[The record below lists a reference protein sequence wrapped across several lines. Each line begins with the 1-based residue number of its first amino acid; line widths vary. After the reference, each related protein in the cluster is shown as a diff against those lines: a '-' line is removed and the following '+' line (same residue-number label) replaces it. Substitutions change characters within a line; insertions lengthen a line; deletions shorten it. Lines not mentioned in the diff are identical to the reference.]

1 MNINFPRMFS
11 KKKFALKICYL
22 NYKLLYDSL
31 YQNCCT
37 IIFIKSGSARLFQTH
52 IEGNAVTYPTIHAI
66 RCIGVSSWHDHRH
79 RCRVIREY
87 ARDAQRGKAEH
98 NIETEKRQYKGES
111 GHRSVNPRP
120 SNPFF

>member
-52 IEGNAVTYPTIHAI
+52 IEGNAVTYSTIMRFDASEYRRGMI
-66 RCIGVSSWHDHRH
+66 I
-79 RCRVIREY
+79 VIVV
-87 ARDAQRGKAEH
+87 A
-98 NIETEKRQYKGES
+98 
-111 GHRSVNPRP
+111 
-120 SNPFF
+120 